1 MATKGQR
8 MQDDLD
14 PNTVHDPG
22 DAVPEG
28 VAVQEPAPLSEHDKA
43 VKRRLEDLPKSA
55 SKPEENRS

>member
-1 MATKGQR
+1 

-14 PNTVHDPG
+14 PARVRDPG

-43 VKRRLEDLPKSA
+43 VKRRLEELGQSQGKKEPGRPS
-55 SKPEENRS
+55 

>member
-1 MATKGQR
+1 

-14 PNTVHDPG
+14 PASARDPG

-43 VKRRLEDLPKSA
+43 VKRRLENLGQSHGKEGTGQ
-55 SKPEENRS
+55 EETGRPA